1 MEDGPCLTTID
12 VEGTAAAP
20 QQRGRARRGGGGGTL
35 TAGVWAINARTGDAL
50 GLASNNDRF
59 LLSLLASPRSHAEL
73 RVLRVWWPVRLKTSM
88 RGTGGVHPSQPSR
101 AGGEEGMCQLVGF
114 ALSDDTALEVDPVL

>member
-1 MEDGPCLTTID
+1 MSDDHRCGGNSGSTATTGEGPGGPDGA
-12 VEGTAAAP
+12 G
-20 QQRGRARRGGGGGTL
+20 GR

-59 LLSLLASPRSHAEL
+59 LLSLLASPRSHAE
-73 RVLRVWWPVRLKTSM
+73 LRVWWPVRLKTSM